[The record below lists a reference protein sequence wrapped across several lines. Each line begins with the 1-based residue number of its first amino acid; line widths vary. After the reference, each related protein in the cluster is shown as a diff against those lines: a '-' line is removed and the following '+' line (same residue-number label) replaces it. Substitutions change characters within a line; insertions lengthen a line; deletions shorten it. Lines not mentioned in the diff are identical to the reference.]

1 MKKFTKITSNAVYLP
16 MSNVDTDM
24 IIPKQFLKTIVRTGL
39 GKSLFYELR
48 FDESGN
54 ERNDFILNQSS
65 AKESKIL
72 ISGNNFG
79 CGSSREHAVWAL
91 TDFGFEC
98 VIAPSF
104 ADIFYNNCFQNGL
117 LPIQLAKDQIE
128 IILKDIESELTISVD
143 LQNQVIIR
151 GNKDKINF
159 DIDSFKK
166 ECLLKGLDNIG
177 LTLKKTSQIAEFES
191 NQKKQSF
198 WLYKKIK

>member
-54 ERNDFILNQSS
+54 QRNDFILNQSS

-91 TDFGFEC
+91 SDFGFEC

-104 ADIFYNNCFQNGL
+104 ADIFYNNCFQNGF

-128 IILKDIESELTISVD
+128 IILEDIESKLTITVD

-159 DIDSFKK
+159 EIDTFKK
-166 ECLLKGLDNIG
+166 ECLLRGLDNIG
-177 LTLKKTSQIAEFES
+177 LTLKKTSKIAEFES

-198 WLYKKIK
+198 WLYK